1 MNIKMDIMSIGS
13 PNIDGMPK
21 APYGVSDSVLNSV
34 IQIQENEELQK
45 SIREYQVV
53 IQALTLVNAESK
65 LIFEKEYRESKYKWD
80 VIELLSKSE
89 ETYKRR
95 KRDLIYAVHKELQK

>member
-1 MNIKMDIMSIGS
+1 MSIGS

-21 APYGVSDSVLNSV
+21 APYGASDSVLNSV